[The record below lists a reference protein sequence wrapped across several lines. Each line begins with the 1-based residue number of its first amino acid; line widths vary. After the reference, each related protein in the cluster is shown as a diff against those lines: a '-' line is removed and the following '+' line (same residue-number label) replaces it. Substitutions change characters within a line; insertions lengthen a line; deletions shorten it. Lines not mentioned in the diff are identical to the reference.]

1 MHIAQHQV
9 TENKQ
14 NGVKDGSHSIKKLI
28 DYLRLFAEVN
38 RELIQDDEEKKWK
51 GKKTRRYKI
60 SRQFIEVT
68 ESVEKILQLM
78 QKLKVVSLSELRL
91 QDSD

>member
-1 MHIAQHQV
+1 M
-9 TENKQ
+9 
-14 NGVKDGSHSIKKLI
+14 I

-60 SRQFIEVT
+60 TRQFVEVT
-68 ESVEKILQLM
+68 ECVEKILQLM
-78 QKLKVVSLSELRL
+78 HKLKVVSLSEIRIAD
-91 QDSD
+91 QDAKR